1 MHSLILDGPNNNY
14 VGFILLFLVLA
25 FVVPIVMLIIGI
37 AIRSKNKKTSNILFI
52 IITVYALI
60 GLGFCGSLM
69 F

>member
-52 IITVYALI
+52 IITVYDLI